1 VGWFSPLLDPRAW
14 FGTEQIPE
22 GWFGPEMIPMPALLP
37 LVGAFIAV
45 KPDYAHPTHDHD
57 DIVNTAT
64 VDFLAL
70 AVVVAL
76 TLGRVREAL
85 HRRCTD
91 EKRTGETPIPSN
103 EKA

>member
-1 VGWFSPLLDPRAW
+1 MGDLARQFPRRLKRKPFTSQFSRNAV
-14 FGTEQIPE
+14 
-22 GWFGPEMIPMPALLP
+22 PMPALLP
-37 LVGAFIAV
+37 LVGGFIAV

-57 DIVNTAT
+57 DIVNTAA
-64 VDFLAL
+64 VEFLAL

-76 TLGRVREAL
+76 TLGRVRDAL